1 MGEGGDVTIRYTDN
15 GISLNGAAA
24 KVTFPILWFLK
35 KDMYVYSTRVR
46 QIASRSRLCRPLGGG
61 GGGSLWVVGF
71 GQGCFSLVVE

>member
-61 GGGSLWVVGF
+61 EGVPCGLSVLDRVA
-71 GQGCFSLVVE
+71 FSLVVE